1 MRYSYSETI
10 KNFISEDESS
20 ILGKLFDNHSNR
32 TVVDLQKNAWKKQ
45 IELLKHQLSTFKGQV
60 YFEFAIPRMGKK
72 VDNIVIIQDI
82 IFIIEFKVGLD
93 NYDKHAIEQ
102 VIDYTI
108 DLKNFHEGSHD
119 TRLIPILVATNAL
132 DHVNTNSSIL
142 NYETSGKANK
152 ENLRVASQEF
162 FLQ

>member
-45 IELLKHQLSTFKGQV
+45 IELLKHQLSTFKGYV

-72 VDNIVIIQDI
+72 VDNTFSYLKSIG
-82 IFIIEFKVGLD
+82 IEEL
-93 NYDKHAIEQ
+93 
-102 VIDYTI
+102 
-108 DLKNFHEGSHD
+108 
-119 TRLIPILVATNAL
+119 
-132 DHVNTNSSIL
+132 
-142 NYETSGKANK
+142 
-152 ENLRVASQEF
+152 
-162 FLQ
+162 